1 MSNLA
6 IYIHWPYCKS
16 LCPYCDFNSYLNKE
30 VDNTTW
36 LNAYKKELNYF
47 DLPDREVVSI
57 FFGGGTPS
65 LMPPGIVEDIISYIS
80 EKFGL
85 VEDCE
90 ITLEANPTS
99 VEAGKLKDFKAAG
112 INRLS
117 LGIQSFNSE
126 NLTFLGRK
134 HSSDEAI
141 EAIKTAQNNFDNV
154 SFDLIYALPNQTS
167 DDWKEELEFAIKFNT
182 PHLSLYQL
190 TIEKG
195 TPFYAAYNKGEFI
208 LPDNELAAD
217 LYEITQEITSKYGLE
232 RYEVSNHAKEG
243 YECKHNQLYW
253 DYGEYLGIGPGAHG
267 RINTEDNSKKIA
279 YFTRH
284 DPNIWIDSINKTGNA
299 IQSQKII
306 SGREMLL
313 ENILMGIRS
322 TKGISTENINK
333 SMIKNLSDEGYISL
347 DDNRIYV
354 TAKGFPVLNSV
365 TLKLSEGLVD

>member
-16 LCPYCDFNSYLNKE
+16 LCPYCDFNSYLNEK
-30 VDNTTW
+30 VDSMSW
-36 LNAYKKELNYF
+36 LNAYKKELSYF

-65 LMPPGIVEDIISYIS
+65 LMLPKIVEDIIAYIS
-80 EKFGL
+80 GKFGL
-85 VEDCE
+85 AKDCE

-99 VEAGKLKDFKAAG
+99 VEAGKLKNFKAAG

-117 LGIQSFNSE
+117 LGIQSFNPE

-134 HSSDEAI
+134 HSSDEVI
-141 EAIKTAQNNFDNV
+141 EAIKIAQNNFDNA

-195 TPFYAAYNKGEFI
+195 TPFYASYNKGEFS
-208 LPDNELAAD
+208 LPDNDLAAD
-217 LYEITQEITSKYGLE
+217 LYDITQEITSKYGLE

-253 DYGEYLGIGPGAHG
+253 NYGEYLGIGPGAHG
-267 RINTEDNSKKIA
+267 RINHDSNKIA

-284 DPNIWIDSINKTGNA
+284 DPSAWIDSINKTGNA

-313 ENILMGIRS
+313 ENILMGMRS
-322 TKGISTENINK
+322 SNGIFKKNINE
-333 SMIKNLSDEGYISL
+333 SVINSLTDQGYITF
-347 DDNRIYV
+347 DNQRIYP
-354 TAKGFPVLNSV
+354 TSKAFPVLNAI